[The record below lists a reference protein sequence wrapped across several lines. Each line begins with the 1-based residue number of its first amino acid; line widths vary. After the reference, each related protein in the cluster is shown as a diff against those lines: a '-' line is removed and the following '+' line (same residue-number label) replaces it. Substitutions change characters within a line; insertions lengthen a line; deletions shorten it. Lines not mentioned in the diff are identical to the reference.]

1 MSFVRCIILLFLTS
15 ALFESCKKEDELPIK
30 VIFGSPDDAMVFNLK
45 TFDPEIGSKSVQI
58 SQPLLGTAR
67 LVVNNTFIIYEP
79 GNNFEHDNV
88 IVSVDGR
95 EYAEVVFFSKDL
107 SSDCNPFA
115 RSYKF
120 TVKKN
125 AELTTFPGFVDFC
138 TYDDRK
144 NIYLSATDISPINGI
159 GVGIGS
165 GLITFFILPEPDF
178 VGTQELIYEVG
189 AAPISF
195 RGEIY
200 ETDYLL
206 SGLIQ
211 LTVIE

>member
-1 MSFVRCIILLFLTS
+1 MRPANFVIILLMISSLV
-15 ALFESCKKEDELPIK
+15 SCNKEDELPVK
-30 VIFGSPDDAMVFNLK
+30 VVFGSPEEAMVLNLK
-45 TFDPEIGSKSVQI
+45 VLDPDIGSKGVQI
-58 SQPLLGTAR
+58 TQPLTGTAR
-67 LVVNNTFIIYEP
+67 LVADDTFIIYEP
-79 GNNFEHDNV
+79 GSNFENDRV
-88 IVSVDGR
+88 IVSVDGSD
-95 EYAEVVFFSKDL
+95 YVEVVFFSKDL
-107 SSDCNPFA
+107 SNDCNPFA

-138 TYDDRK
+138 TFDDRK
-144 NIYLSATDISPINGI
+144 NIYLSATEITPVNSI

-189 AAPISF
+189 AAPIAF

-200 ETDYLL
+200 EADYLL

-211 LTVIE
+211 VTVTE